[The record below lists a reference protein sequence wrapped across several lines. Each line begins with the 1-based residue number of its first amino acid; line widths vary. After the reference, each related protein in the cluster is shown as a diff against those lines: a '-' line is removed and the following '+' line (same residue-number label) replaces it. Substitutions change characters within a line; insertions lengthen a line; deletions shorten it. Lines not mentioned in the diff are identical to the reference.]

1 MTENG
6 KEDEDQLGQGEG
18 IRQEKGLGE
27 EEEEEERFHRG
38 RRKLKRRWTKI

>member
-6 KEDEDQLGQGEG
+6 KEDEDQLGQEEG

-27 EEEEEERFHRG
+27 DEEEEERFHRG
-38 RRKLKRRWTKI
+38 RRKLKRRWTKK